1 MIISR
6 ITLVLV
12 FLLISAGCSSVKLPA
27 ITDTPTNSS
36 LPGKVVWHDLIT
48 DTPEE
53 SKRFYQ
59 ELFGW
64 QFEEVGIGS
73 SSSINYTLIRLNGR
87 LIGGMVDQT
96 RLQTRVDISQ
106 WISLISVPDVD
117 AAADSL
123 LAAGGTVITAPVD
136 VADRGRLAVVAD
148 PQGALFSL
156 LQTNSRDPLDRDE
169 VDPGGFLWNELWTE
183 DVDAASGFYMELM
196 GYTPEDDPELQQAV
210 AARGNYRI
218 LESHGHPRVGIMKNP
233 IEGLNP
239 IWVNYLRVKD
249 ADSLDAIAARVE
261 ALGGTLLLAPQDRDI
276 GGRVALIA
284 GPSGAG
290 IALQTWP
297 VAKEQ

>member
-1 MIISR
+1 MIMSR

-12 FLLISAGCSSVKLPA
+12 FLLITAGCSSVKLPA

-48 DTPEE
+48 DKPEE
-53 SKRFYQ
+53 SKRFYR

-64 QFEEVGIGS
+64 QFEEIGIGS

-169 VDPGGFLWNELWTE
+169 VDPGGFLWNELWAD

-196 GYTPEDDPELQQAV
+196 GYTHEDDPELQQAV

-218 LESHGHPRVGIMKNP
+218 LQSHDHPRVGILKNP

-261 ALGGTLLLAPQDRDI
+261 ALGGRLLLAPQDRDI

-297 VAKEQ
+297 IAKEQ

>member
-1 MIISR
+1 MIMSR

-12 FLLISAGCSSVKLPA
+12 FLLITAGCSSVKLPA

-36 LPGKVVWHDLIT
+36 LSGKVVWHDLIT
-48 DTPEE
+48 DKPEE

-64 QFEEVGIGS
+64 QFEEIGIGS

-169 VDPGGFLWNELWTE
+169 VDPGGFLWDELWAD
-183 DVDAASGFYMELM
+183 DVDAASGFYMELI
-196 GYTPEDDPELQQAV
+196 GYTHEDDPALQQAV
-210 AARGNYRI
+210 AVKGNYRI
-218 LESHGHPRVGIMKNP
+218 LQSQDHPRVGIMKNP
-233 IEGLNP
+233 IEDLNP

-261 ALGGTLLLAPQDRDI
+261 ALGGRLLLAPQDRDI

-297 VAKEQ
+297 IAKEQ